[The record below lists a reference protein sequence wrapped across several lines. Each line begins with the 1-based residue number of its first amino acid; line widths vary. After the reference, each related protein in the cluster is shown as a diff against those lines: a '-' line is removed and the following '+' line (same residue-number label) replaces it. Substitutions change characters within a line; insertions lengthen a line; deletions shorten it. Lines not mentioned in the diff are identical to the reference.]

1 VPVAAPVAVP
11 AAAVPAA
18 PAAAAYPNIF
28 DLLGVEALHAKV
40 TPLLKDKLAHLG
52 QFFPFLQT
60 HGLKTPLMDP
70 ANLLSASPAIAG
82 AAAVAA
88 AQAAA
93 PQKIQAITY
102 LATVGCGCYPE
113 VEKAFLAALADCTE
127 EVRFEAA
134 HAIRYAADNPCRPCC
149 LDGCCTPAIRELH
162 YKIAY
167 GYTEKCC
174 PYEPSPRVRRA
185 ARLALCACGSG
196 PLIGLDELEDP
207 GLPLEGP
214 PEELLPPAENLLPPL
229 PPAGGADG
237 EPVPPGPAV
246 PVPPGELIRNPSG
259 EIETAQ
265 APSATSKPATS
276 PRAAAPQSAGSPE
289 IVLASGTDAPPHTA
303 KPAVSAV
310 AVRWE
315 EVSAPLDQF
324 ETEEQGVIALGAIR
338 RRLEGDD
345 VPPPP
350 GLDPSTRVVTHTHD
364 WTWLTEVHSP
374 HLARQLARLP
384 VGQISRVI
392 RADGSL
398 YLLRVLER
406 RATPLDGRLVE

>member
-1 VPVAAPVAVP
+1 VPAAVPVAP
-11 AAAVPAA
+11 
-18 PAAAAYPNIF
+18 AAAYPNVF

-40 TPLLKDKLAHLG
+40 TPLLKDKCVHLA

-60 HGLKTPLMDP
+60 HALKTPIMDP

-93 PQKIQAITY
+93 PQKIAAIKY

-134 HAIRYAADNPCRPCC
+134 HAIRYAAENPCQPCC
-149 LDGCCTPAIRELH
+149 LQGCCTPAIRELL

-174 PYEPSPRVRRA
+174 AFEPSPRVRRA
-185 ARLALCACGSG
+185 ARLALCACGPG

-214 PEELLPPAENLLPPL
+214 PEELLPPAENLLPL
-229 PPAGGADG
+229 PPPAERLEGA
-237 EPVPPGPAV
+237 PAVPPGPVEPA
-246 PVPPGELIRNPSG
+246 PPELILHPAVDV
-259 EIETAQ
+259 ETAQ
-265 APSATSKPATS
+265 APSAGTSATPAT
-276 PRAAAPQSAGSPE
+276 AAPKSPASPE
-289 IVLASGTDAPPHTA
+289 IVLTGGTAGEPSHS

-315 EVSAPLDQF
+315 QVSVSIDEFKTL
-324 ETEEQGVIALGAIR
+324 EQGVIALGAIR

-350 GLDPSTRVVTHTHD
+350 GLDPATRVVTATHE

-392 RADGSL
+392 RVDGSL
-398 YLLRVLER
+398 HLLRVLER
-406 RATPLDGRLVE
+406 RSTPLDGRLVE